1 MAERLDRALHV
12 AARLIGG
19 AGAPRAAVALD
30 RCDGAAFFVALARR
44 GAVAF
49 RCWAVLRAAV
59 ARFFVEALDPD
70 LRALVERLRE
80 DCLFGCGISLSPSV

>member
-1 MAERLDRALHV
+1 MITTPWLSASIALCTLRRASSAGV
-12 AARLIGG
+12 ALR
-19 AGAPRAAVALD
+19 RAALALD
-30 RCDGAAFFVALARR
+30 RCDGAAFFFVALARR

-70 LRALVERLRE
+70 LRAPVERL
-80 DCLFGCGISLSPSV
+80 